1 MCSSPGPA
9 DSKQSSPSMQG
20 SCTCATHTVKST
32 DRPPTFNVTLPLPS
46 IGANSAVTV
55 LSFTL
60 VCYNCVLART
70 TSGLISVAVEPV
82 STRAVRGAPCMMTGT
97 WQKFPE
103 RVQPTTIVDSVLSS
117 ASGGSGAPLPRL
129 CCWAPPSFAST
140 ALDNVPGVRTVP
152 SIWATGRFPG
162 LWNAWS
168 TV

>member
-9 DSKQSSPSMQG
+9 DGKQSSPSTQG
-20 SCTCATHTVKST
+20 SFTCATHTVKST

-55 LSFTL
+55 LSCTL

-82 STRAVRGAPCMMTGT
+82 STRAVHGAPCMVTGT
-97 WQKFPE
+97 WQKFRE
-103 RVQPTTIVDSVLSS
+103 CFQPTTKVDSVFPS
-117 ASGGSGAPLPRL
+117 AGPLHQQHE
-129 CCWAPPSFAST
+129 T
-140 ALDNVPGVRTVP
+140 AQSHLYGTRAVRF
-152 SIWATGRFPG
+152 SFPG